1 MDHIYIVA
9 AVIIYLYKSTGRIQ
23 KKDLIKLIL
32 KYFKTDK
39 IPIFIIKKREEM
51 VYTLSSRQLKK
62 RMTKWFEF
70 GILLDSN
77 HLIFFGSFHCCKNLY
92 NFSLFQLLFP
102 YLIPYLNTMLH
113 F

>member
-1 MDHIYIVA
+1 MEWMDHIYIVA

-51 VYTLSSRQLKK
+51 NLFFFRTKEKASENYFK
-62 RMTKWFEF
+62 RLFVFLNYYHFITKR
-70 GILLDSN
+70 L
-77 HLIFFGSFHCCKNLY
+77 KNLLKV
-92 NFSLFQLLFP
+92 SV
-102 YLIPYLNTMLH
+102 
-113 F
+113 